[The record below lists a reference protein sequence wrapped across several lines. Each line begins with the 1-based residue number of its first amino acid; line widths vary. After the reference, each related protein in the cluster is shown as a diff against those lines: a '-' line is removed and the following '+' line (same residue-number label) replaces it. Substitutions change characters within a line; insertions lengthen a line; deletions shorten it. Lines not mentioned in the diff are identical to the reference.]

1 MKDEPIL
8 ILVADCEEQIHEI
21 FKQIALKKKDIKIFH
36 AYSSQDALNIIALH
50 HIDLAFLD
58 LYLHPI
64 HGLEILKKLKSI
76 IPQAEVIITSY
87 EPMIQ
92 NFRACLNH
100 GALDFIAKP
109 SSYEILENIIDTFQ
123 TDDYKPHIFKAPTPE
138 HPAFMLKEEK
148 NDTYMKFWGTR
159 GSHSVSGIEY
169 LRFGGNTA
177 CLEIRY
183 GKYLL
188 IIDAGTGL
196 TNLGNHLIK
205 ENSIENIELLIG
217 HTHLDHIAGL
227 PGFAPIHS
235 DKFAITIRAP
245 INFYKN
251 TKELLRDM
259 LTHAFFPVDL
269 EEVKAAL
276 KFKELMTF
284 SPFEF
289 GPIKIDCHYTYH
301 PGTTLGFKIEID
313 GMKIG
318 YVTDNEVLM
327 GYTGDPKD
335 ITPDH
340 PLLAPHLSFIEFFK
354 NVDIL
359 VHEAQ
364 YTPKIYEDK
373 VGWGHS
379 SIYNAAVIVKYIN
392 PKTWIVTHHDPED
405 TDEMVSKKYDIL
417 SKACHYLNMT
427 CSLRMGY
434 DGLKINL

>member
-1 MKDEPIL
+1 MKDDPIL
-8 ILVADCEEQIHEI
+8 VLIADCEDHVHEL
-21 FKQIALKKKDIKIFH
+21 FRQLGQKHPHLKFFH
-36 AYSSQDALNIIALH
+36 ANSSQEAVNIISLH

-76 IPQAEVIITSY
+76 IPQAQVVITSY
-87 EPMIQ
+87 EPMVQ
-92 NFRACLNH
+92 NFRACLSH
-100 GALDFIAKP
+100 GALDFIPKP
-109 SSYEILENIIDTFQ
+109 LNPQTVEDIISTFQ
-123 TDDYKPHIFKAPTPE
+123 NDNYKAHIFKAPLADGNP
-138 HPAFMLKEEK
+138 FMLKEHSS
-148 NDTYMKFWGTR
+148 DSYMKFWGTR

-169 LRFGGNTA
+169 LRFGGNTS
-177 CLEIRY
+177 CLEIRH
-183 GKYLL
+183 GEHML

-205 ENSIENIELLIG
+205 EKHINNIELLIG

-235 DKFAITIRAP
+235 DKFSITIRAP

-269 EEVKAAL
+269 EEVRASL

-301 PGTTLGFKIEID
+301 PGTTLGFKIEVD

-318 YVTDNEVLM
+318 YITDNEVLM
-327 GYTGDPKD
+327 GYTGDPKE
-335 ITPDH
+335 ITFDH
-340 PLLAPHLSFIEFFK
+340 PLLAPHKSFIEFFK

-364 YTPKIYEDK
+364 YTPKIYPDK

-379 SIYNAAVIVKYIN
+379 SMYNAAVIVKYIN

-417 SKACHYLNMT
+417 TEACHYLEMT

-434 DGLKINL
+434 DGLKINF

>member
-8 ILVADCEEQIHEI
+8 VLVADCDLPVHNLFEE
-21 FKQIALKKKDIKIFH
+21 IAAKLPHVKILH
-36 AYSSQDALNIIALH
+36 AHTSQEAINIISLH

-76 IPQAEVIITSY
+76 LPQAQVIITSY

-109 SSYEILENIIDTFQ
+109 LDVQTLESIITTFHE
-123 TDDYKPHIFKAPTPE
+123 DNYSCHIFKTPLIDGS
-138 HPAFMLKEEK
+138 PFTLKEHAK
-148 NDTYMKFWGTR
+148 DSYMKFWGTR

-169 LRFGGNTA
+169 LRFGGNTS
-177 CLEIRY
+177 CLEIRH
-183 GKYLL
+183 GKQLL

-205 ENSIENIELLIG
+205 DKHIEHIELLIG

-235 DKFAITIRAP
+235 DKFSITIRAP

-251 TKELLRDM
+251 TKDLLRDM

-269 EEVKAAL
+269 EEVRASL
-276 KFKELMTF
+276 KFKELTTF

-301 PGTTLGFKIEID
+301 PGTTLGFKIEFGDI
-313 GMKIG
+313 KIG
-318 YVTDNEVLM
+318 YITDNEVLM
-327 GYTGDPKD
+327 GYIGDPKN
-335 ITPDH
+335 ITLDH

-364 YTPKIYEDK
+364 YTPEIYPSK

-379 SIYNAAVIVKYIN
+379 SVYNAAVIVKYIN

-405 TDEMVSKKYDIL
+405 TDAMISKKYDIL
-417 SKACHYLNMT
+417 VEACSYLNMT

-434 DGLKINL
+434 DGLKINF

>member
-8 ILVADCEEQIHEI
+8 VLVADCEDHVHEL
-21 FKQIALKKKDIKIFH
+21 FQQIAASNSHLKVFH
-36 AYSSQDALNIIALH
+36 ARSSQEAINIISLH

-76 IPQAEVIITSY
+76 IPQAQVVITSY
-87 EPMIQ
+87 EPMMQ

-109 SSYEILENIIDTFQ
+109 LSKDILEDILNNFQ
-123 TDDYKPHIFKAPTPE
+123 NDHYKPHIFKAPSLDGT
-138 HPAFMLKEEK
+138 FFLLKEHSS
-148 NDTYMKFWGTR
+148 NSYMKFWGTR

-169 LRFGGNTA
+169 LRFGGNTS
-177 CLEIRY
+177 CLEIRE
-183 GKYLL
+183 GNHLL

-196 TNLGNHLIK
+196 TNLGNHLVK
-205 ENSIENIELLIG
+205 EPSIENIELLIG

-269 EEVKAAL
+269 EEVRASL
-276 KFKELMTF
+276 KFKELTTF

-301 PGTTLGFKIEID
+301 PGTTLGFKIEVA
-313 GMKIG
+313 GLKIG

-327 GYTGDPKD
+327 GYTGDPRD
-335 ITPDH
+335 ITLDH

-364 YTPKIYEDK
+364 YTPKVYPHK

-405 TDEMVSKKYDIL
+405 TDEMVSKKYDALIE
-417 SKACHYLNMT
+417 ACNYLNMT

-434 DGLKINL
+434 DGLKINF